1 MYFVKEVKSSYI
13 PYACPNDTPLISI
26 NKLIDF
32 DIVVSLENLED
43 KTTIEIIGFD
53 ELVKFYT
60 EQDGHVVGL
69 YKKSPIV
76 FEVELYDREE
86 AKVMQ
91 YLRFRF
97 SRPMESCMNYSYN
110 LLHYIMLKLQ
120 IGVEIGDHFYD
131 ESLYVKPKEIR
142 FKSTHEMLKFDFT
155 DKQAFTRQLTKLMVL
170 RKDEPIIKHD
180 INTVSFCQADA
191 NAAFNLYQQL
201 SKLEMICT

>member
-13 PYACPNDTPLISI
+13 PYTHSNDTPLISI
-26 NKLIDF
+26 SKMIDF

-43 KTTIEIIGFD
+43 KSTIEIIGFD

-60 EQDGHVVGL
+60 EQDCHVVGL

-86 AKVMQ
+86 ARVMQ

-97 SRPMESCMNYSYN
+97 SRTMESCMNYSYN
-110 LLHYIMLKLQ
+110 LLHYIMLELQ
-120 IGVEIGDHFYD
+120 MGVEIGDHFYD

-142 FKSTHEMLKFDFT
+142 FKSSREMLKFDFT

-170 RKDEPIIKHD
+170 RKNESFVEYD
-180 INTVSFCQADA
+180 NGVVSYCQADA
-191 NAAFNLYQQL
+191 NTIFNLYQRL